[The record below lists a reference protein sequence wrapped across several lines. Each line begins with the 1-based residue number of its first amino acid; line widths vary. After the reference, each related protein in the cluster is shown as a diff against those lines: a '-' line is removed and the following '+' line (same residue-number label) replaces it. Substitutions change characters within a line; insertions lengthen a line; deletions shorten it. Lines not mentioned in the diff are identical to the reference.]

1 MLLAESESPRPGRR
15 ALILC
20 AAAAVSLAALAVV
33 LTLGA
38 WAYNYRRLS
47 MHEGRLA
54 NLVKKKPSVS
64 ITSQGLTNEGWTA
77 VAVDADDATLLK
89 LFGSDPPP
97 RVAEVRAKRA
107 RWPTARLFAHDDL
120 VYVLYFDADG
130 KASDFSLLKR

>member
-1 MLLAESESPRPGRR
+1 MLETPRAGNRT
-15 ALILC
+15 LILG
-20 AAAAVSLAALAVV
+20 AAALVSLGALAIV

-54 NLVKKKPSVS
+54 NLVKKKPTVSVAS
-64 ITSQGLTNEGWTA
+64 RGLTDEGWTT
-77 VAVDADDATLLK
+77 VAADVDDPTLATL
-89 LFGSDPPP
+89 FGDDPPP

-107 RWPTARLFAHDDL
+107 KWPAARAFSHDDL

-130 KASDFSLLKR
+130 KAADFSLLKR